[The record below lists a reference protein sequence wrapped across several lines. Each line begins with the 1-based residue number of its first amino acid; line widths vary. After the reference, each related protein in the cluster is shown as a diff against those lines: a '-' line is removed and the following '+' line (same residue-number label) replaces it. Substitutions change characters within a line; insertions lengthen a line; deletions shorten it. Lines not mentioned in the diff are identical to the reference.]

1 MTRAGACL
9 AAPSQRHLVQ
19 LQMIRKSLN
28 IIALESQMAGEA
40 CHDPCTEELFQ
51 QELDQIVEA
60 CLKQKKQQSCSD
72 CMHGVLRQQFHETNE
87 VKIQRE
93 AVIDEFDREVV
104 AMQSRIR
111 DLQQQL
117 EQETVNN
124 EAGIAFFEE
133 HIKDLQQ
140 QVDEEKNARR
150 VLQMELEMMRSGDAY
165 NADAYNALEILKEQL
180 SQEKK
185 SCQETR
191 RMLQKELS
199 VLQVGRVPKEEAYR
213 AMV

>member
-1 MTRAGACL
+1 
-9 AAPSQRHLVQ
+9 
-19 LQMIRKSLN
+19 
-28 IIALESQMAGEA
+28 
-40 CHDPCTEELFQ
+40 
-51 QELDQIVEA
+51 
-60 CLKQKKQQSCSD
+60 
-72 CMHGVLRQQFHETNE
+72 
-87 VKIQRE
+87 
-93 AVIDEFDREVV
+93 
-104 AMQSRIR
+104 MQSRVR

-150 VLQMELEMMRSGDAY
+150 VLQLELEMMRSGDAY

-180 SQEKK
+180 SQEKT
-185 SCQETR
+185 SCEETR

-199 VLQVGRVPKEEAYR
+199 VLQVGRVPKE
-213 AMV
+213 